1 MSKATQPSRMCETCG
16 RVFTRKPGSS
26 EPHAKF
32 KRRRFCSRECLER
45 RVGEP
50 IGDRMARFVQPNE
63 ETGCLEWIGATLP
76 NGYGVIG
83 IGGRKDGNMP
93 AHAASYELA
102 KGKVPEGLVLD
113 HLCRNRRCVNPDH
126 LEAVTPA
133 ENSRRGARAKINRED
148 VDRIKRLA
156 AQGRTQASI
165 AVEFDLHPAHVSR
178 IISGRR
184 WTEPAN
190 DKPFGPRATLVT

>member
-1 MSKATQPSRMCETCG
+1 MEKVSQPDGPDGCWVWTGAVCAVTGYGKCTHDYKTYNAQRAALIILRGADIPSRMD
-16 RVFTRKPGSS
+16 V
-26 EPHAKF
+26 
-32 KRRRFCSRECLER
+32 
-45 RVGEP
+45 
-50 IGDRMARFVQPNE
+50 
-63 ETGCLEWIGATLP
+63 
-76 NGYGVIG
+76 
-83 IGGRKDGNMP
+83 
-93 AHAASYELA
+93 
-102 KGKVPEGLVLD
+102 D
-113 HLCRNRRCVNPDH
+113 HLCHNADPYCVGGAACLHRRCVNPDH

-184 WTEPAN
+184 WAEPAN